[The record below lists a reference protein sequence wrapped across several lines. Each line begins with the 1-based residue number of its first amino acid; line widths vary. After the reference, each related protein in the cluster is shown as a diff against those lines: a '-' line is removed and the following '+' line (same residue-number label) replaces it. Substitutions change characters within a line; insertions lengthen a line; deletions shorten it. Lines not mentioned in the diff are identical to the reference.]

1 MATDRE
7 IQHAEYYAKEILKL
21 RKSKEKALDQIN
33 QVIQSFNNLEDGL
46 EKTKRLEMAQLVK
59 IHIESHVEDVETD

>member
-7 IQHAEYYAKEILKL
+7 IEHSEYYAKEILKL

-33 QVIQSFNNLEDGL
+33 QVIQSCNKLEDGL

-59 IHIESHVEDVETD
+59 SHIESYVEDEETD